1 MPGVAGTS
9 LAQGHDPVDD
19 LDPVALG
26 IPADRVFTAGDRVTP
41 RTVEEAV
48 PEGLTVAAEL

>member
-1 MPGVAGTS
+1 MSGVAGTS
-9 LAQGHDPVDD
+9 LAQGHDPADD